1 MIKIT
6 LCIRSISLK
15 SVSTN
20 LRSTMGSFGPKGGP
34 PCERCQQLPSVY
46 HSDRFGLMCNRC
58 LLDHDNIHW
67 AAYLCRKYR
76 THPFLGNA
84 IIMVNVGE
92 FILGNGLRD
101 YCRCGEC
108 NPNWF
113 LRGWTCYGDN

>member
-58 LLDHDNIHW
+58 LQEDDNIHW
-67 AAYLCRKYR
+67 AAYWGRKYR

-84 IIMVNVGE
+84 IIMVNVAE
-92 FILGNGLRD
+92 FILGTGLKD